1 MAHAP
6 AGEEGDQQFADRLRC
21 VSPLPW
27 GEAAYARVLLIAPH
41 GSYRTAPFIDTAVR
55 HAVEVLVVSEGRHSL
70 VGAYADGLHVD
81 FRDSDGAVE
90 IITQQAVANPCSG
103 VIATDDATTEL
114 ACRVASSLGLPCNE
128 PDAVRVARRKDLA
141 RRCLAQAGLPVP
153 AFRTIDLDRPLAPQL
168 GGLIYPCVVKPLAMS
183 ASRGVIR
190 ADSREELVQ
199 AALRV
204 ERIVA
209 DEPDPVER
217 RGLLVETFIPGFEVA
232 VEGLLTAGNLEVLA
246 IFDKPDPLDGPY
258 FEETYYITPSRLG
271 PVVQT
276 GLRGCVET
284 ACRAYGLREGPVHA
298 ECRINRDG
306 IWILE
311 LAART
316 IGGLCSRLFRF
327 GVGYSLEELV
337 LFHAIGA
344 PRKPVGDAGG
354 AGVLM
359 IPIPKAGLLRR
370 VEGVR
375 AAAAVRYIEEVV
387 IQVREGYELLPL
399 PEGSS
404 YLGFIFCRAPDP
416 QSAEAA
422 LRRAHAELN
431 VVIAPRWRCSERT
444 SS

>member
-1 MAHAP
+1 M
-6 AGEEGDQQFADRLRC
+6 
-21 VSPLPW
+21 
-27 GEAAYARVLLIAPH
+27 LLIAPH
-41 GSYRTAPFIDTAVR
+41 GSYRTAPFIDTAAR

-81 FRDSDGAVE
+81 FGDPDAAVE
-90 IITQQAVANPCSG
+90 IITKQAVANPFSG

-114 ACRVASSLGLPCNE
+114 ACRVASRLGLPGNE
-128 PDAVRVARRKDLA
+128 PEAVRIARRKDLA
-141 RRCLAQAGLPVP
+141 RGALAQAGVPVP
-153 AFRTIDLDRPLAPQL
+153 AFRTIDLERPLTPQL
-168 GGLIYPCVVKPLAMS
+168 RGLAYPCVVKPLAMS

-190 ADSREELVQ
+190 ADAPEQLMEAVLC
-199 AALRV
+199 V

-209 DEPDPVER
+209 KESDPFER
-217 RGLLVETFIPGFEVA
+217 RRLLVETFIPGVEVA
-232 VEGLLTAGNLEVLA
+232 VEGLLTAGSLEVLA

-258 FEETYYITPSRLG
+258 FEETYYITPSRLD

-276 GLRGCVET
+276 GLRDCVET
-284 ACRAYGLREGPVHA
+284 ACRAYGLREGPVHT

-306 IWILE
+306 IRILE
-311 LAART
+311 LAPRT

-337 LFHAIGA
+337 LFHAIGT
-344 PRKPVGDAGG
+344 PRKPVADRGA

-359 IPIPKAGLLRR
+359 IPIPKAGVLRR

-375 AAAAVRYIEEVV
+375 AAAEVPYIEEVV
-387 IQVREGYELLPL
+387 IQVRDGYELVPL

-416 QSAEAA
+416 QSAETA

-431 VVIAPRWRCSERT
+431 VVIAPRWRCSE
-444 SS
+444 SAC

>member
-1 MAHAP
+1 MIEKTGSISLALATTAILGQP
-6 AGEEGDQQFADRLRC
+6 
-21 VSPLPW
+21 P
-27 GEAAYARVLLIAPH
+27 RVLLIAPH

-55 HAVEVLVVSEGRHSL
+55 HAIDLLVASEGRHSL
-70 VGAYADGLHVD
+70 VGAYAEGLHVD
-81 FRDSDGAVE
+81 FDDPDAALE
-90 IITQQAVANPCSG
+90 IITQEAIAKPFG
-103 VIATDDATTEL
+103 GIIATDDATTEL
-114 ACRVASSLGLPCNE
+114 ACSVAQRLGLPCND
-128 PDAVRVARRKDLA
+128 PAAVRIARRKDLA
-141 RRCLAQAGLPVP
+141 RNALAQAGVPVP
-153 AFRTIDLDRPLAPQL
+153 AFRTIGLERPLVPQL
-168 GGLIYPCVVKPLAMS
+168 DGLTYPCVLKPLAMS

-190 ADSREELVQ
+190 VDSREELIQ

-209 DEPDPVER
+209 GEPSPDER
-217 RGLLVETFIPGFEVA
+217 RRLLVETFIPGFEVA
-232 VEGLLTAGNLEVLA
+232 VEGLLTAGTLEVLT

-258 FEETYYITPSRLG
+258 FEETYYITPSRLD
-271 PVVQT
+271 PVTQAEI
-276 GLRGCVET
+276 RGGVET

-337 LFHAIGA
+337 LFHAIGT
-344 PRKPVGDAGG
+344 PRKPVADPGA

-359 IPIPKAGLLRR
+359 IPISKAGVLRR
-370 VEGVR
+370 VEGVQ
-375 AAAAVRYIEEVV
+375 AATEVPYIREVV
-387 IQVREGYELLPL
+387 IQVREGYELVPL

-404 YLGFIFCRAPDP
+404 YLGFIFCRAPDS

-422 LRRAHAELN
+422 LRRAYAELN
-431 VVIAPRWRCSERT
+431 VVIAPRWRCSEHP
-444 SS
+444 

>member
-1 MAHAP
+1 MAHVSVGVE
-6 AGEEGDQQFADRLRC
+6 GERQVVDRLRGGN
-21 VSPLPW
+21 SSSW
-27 GEAAYARVLLIAPH
+27 AEATCTRVLLIAPH
-41 GSYRTAPFIDTAVR
+41 GSYRTAPFIDTAIR

-81 FRDSDGAVE
+81 FGDPDAALE
-90 IITQQAVANPCSG
+90 IITQLAVVRPFIG
-103 VIATDDATTEL
+103 VIATDDATIEL
-114 ACRVASSLGLPCNE
+114 ACRVARRLGLPCND
-128 PDAVRVARRKDLA
+128 PDAVRIARRKDLA

-153 AFRTIDLDRPLAPQL
+153 AFRTIDLARPLAPQL
-168 GGLIYPCVVKPLAMS
+168 DGLSYPCVVKPLAMS

-190 ADSREELVQ
+190 ADTREQLME

-209 DEPDPVER
+209 DEPDLDER
-217 RGLLVETFIPGFEVA
+217 RRLLIETFIPGFEVA
-232 VEGLLTAGNLEVLA
+232 VEGLLTAGTLEVLA

-258 FEETYYITPSRLG
+258 FEETYYITPSLLDLIT
-271 PVVQT
+271 QSD
-276 GLRGCVET
+276 LRNCVEA
-284 ACRAYGLREGPVHA
+284 ACRAYGLHDGPVHA

-316 IGGLCSRLFRF
+316 IGGLCSRLFQY

-344 PRKPVGDAGG
+344 PREAVADPGA

-359 IPIPKAGLLRR
+359 IPIPKPGVLRR

-375 AAAAVRYIEEVV
+375 AAAEVPYIEEVV
-387 IQVREGYELLPL
+387 IQVREGYELVPL

-431 VVIAPRWRCSERT
+431 VVIAPRWRCSE
-444 SS
+444 SP